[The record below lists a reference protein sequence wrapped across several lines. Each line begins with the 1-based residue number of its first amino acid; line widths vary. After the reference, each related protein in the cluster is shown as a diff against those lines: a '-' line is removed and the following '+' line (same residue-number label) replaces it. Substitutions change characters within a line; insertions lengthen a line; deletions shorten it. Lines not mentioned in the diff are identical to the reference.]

1 MKRIDNYKDDD
12 NKSSI
17 FRYLC
22 TIEELPAGKSR
33 QFVVSNDEG
42 AKIQIAVFNLDAN
55 TTVY

>member
-1 MKRIDNYKDDD
+1 MGMKRIDNYKDDD
-12 NKSSI
+12 NNNKSSI

-42 AKIQIAVFNLDAN
+42 VKKSKSL
-55 TTVY
+55 YSM